1 METGRYSMTQKL
13 KFLAAVICCGLLA
26 IVFYNHFHG
35 DGEKQDMRRNRPL
48 VRVEEIHRAD
58 MMRHVNL
65 SGQTVADADIVLA
78 PKYTGRVVEVY
89 VKLGDR
95 VHKGDVLLRQDM
107 GDVELAIREN
117 QAAAQAAEAEALV
130 AEATYNANYLKV
142 KNDFELEQRKY
153 DRNEYLFR
161 IGAISQETLDSVKQE
176 YLASKAAFEILENQ
190 ASNGE
195 DAASVM
201 SKRFAAEKA
210 VQATAVLEKQR
221 EDLLLR
227 APRDGVIGYR
237 NVEVGEIIS
246 AGTKV
251 LSLVDNH
258 NIYVD
263 CTLSEGDAAILHA
276 GDSLPVSI
284 DAVGRTYEG
293 KIVYVSPAMDESSK
307 TYTVRIEL
315 RGEDSDQLKAGLFA
329 RGHLDILQRSGTLF
343 VPKEAVYRK
352 NGRPAIFVLNSDGT
366 VEERMVEIGLLN
378 DVEEE
383 ILSGLSDGETVVLN
397 NQDKLQTGT
406 AVDLSEAES

>member
-1 METGRYSMTQKL
+1 MSKKL
-13 KFLAAVICCGLLA
+13 KLLAAVICCVVLA
-26 IVFYNHFHG
+26 VALYGHFRG
-35 DGEKQDMRRNRPL
+35 EDGSRKAMRQNRPL

-65 SGQTVADADIVLA
+65 SGQTVAEADIVLA
-78 PKYTGRVVEVY
+78 PKYTGRVIEVY

-95 VHKGDVLLRQDM
+95 VRKGDVLLRQDM
-107 GDVELAIREN
+107 GDVELAIQEN
-117 QAAAQAAEAEALV
+117 RAAAQAAAAEALV

-142 KNDFELEQRKY
+142 KNDFEVEQRKY
-153 DRNEYLFR
+153 DRNEYLFQ
-161 IGAISQETLDSVKQE
+161 IGAISQETLDSVQQE
-176 YLASKAAFEILENQ
+176 YLASKAAYEILENQ

-195 DAASVM
+195 DAASVL

-210 VQATAVLEKQR
+210 LQATAILEKQR
-221 EDLLLR
+221 DDLLLR

-237 NVEVGEIIS
+237 NVEEGEIVS

-284 DAVGRTYEG
+284 DAMGRTYEG
-293 KIVYVSPAMDESSK
+293 KIVYVSPAMDEASK

-315 RGEDSDQLKAGLFA
+315 SGEERDRLKAGLFA
-329 RGHLDILQRSGTLF
+329 RAQLDILQRKGTLF

-352 NGRPAIFVLNSDGT
+352 NGRPAIFVLKPDGT

-378 DVEEE
+378 DVDEE
-383 ILSGLSDGETVVLN
+383 ILSGLSEGEKVVLN

-406 AVDLSEAES
+406 VVELSEAES

>member
-210 VQATAVLEKQR
+210 VQATAVLEKQ
-221 EDLLLR
+221 
-227 APRDGVIGYR
+227 
-237 NVEVGEIIS
+237 
-246 AGTKV
+246 
-251 LSLVDNH
+251 
-258 NIYVD
+258 
-263 CTLSEGDAAILHA
+263 DAAILHA

-284 DAVGRTYEG
+284 DAMGRTYEG

-352 NGRPAIFVLNSDGT
+352 NGRPAIFVLNTDGT